1 MLVLI
6 AIVTGGALALMN
18 LLGSYGSFSDA
29 PSQYGASGVGLV
41 ADLGVVVFMY
51 AIRVFIKRRDWF
63 SLLLAVLFWG
73 ACSAC
78 TVIQGAKW
86 LEHAFEAAQKPVEQ
100 QHLTE
105 KQRQDDLA
113 AERAYLEEAR
123 KIALSGKTPTARDN
137 ASKVAADAR
146 ARINELEKTNT
157 FTVMTAEPIRSPLS
171 GYELLAAFVLWLA
184 SQGSWHMA
192 FAAEATETESAA
204 RKRSGTGPRK
214 RGAASPAA
222 RGQSLKSKEN
232 LLRPPMGQ
240 EAGQSGVIIPM
251 RRVAKPRPSEIIA
264 MRQSGMSQRSIG
276 EAFGVSARTIRRI
289 LEGAADG
296 AHAAQTA

>member
-6 AIVTGGALALMN
+6 AIVTGGALAVMN

-63 SLLLAVLFWG
+63 SLSLAVLFWG

-78 TVIQGAKW
+78 TVVQGAKW

-113 AERAYLEEAR
+113 AERGRLDKANEV
-123 KIALSGKTPTARDN
+123 ALNGKTQAIRDN
-137 ASKVAADAR
+137 AIK
-146 ARINELEKTNT
+146 
-157 FTVMTAEPIRSPLS
+157 
-171 GYELLAAFVLWLA
+171 
-184 SQGSWHMA
+184 QG
-192 FAAEATETESAA
+192 
-204 RKRSGTGPRK
+204 G
-214 RGAASPAA
+214 
-222 RGQSLKSKEN
+222 
-232 LLRPPMGQ
+232 
-240 EAGQSGVIIPM
+240 
-251 RRVAKPRPSEIIA
+251 
-264 MRQSGMSQRSIG
+264 
-276 EAFGVSARTIRRI
+276 
-289 LEGAADG
+289 
-296 AHAAQTA
+296 

>member
-1 MLVLI
+1 
-6 AIVTGGALALMN
+6 
-18 LLGSYGSFSDA
+18 
-29 PSQYGASGVGLV
+29 
-41 ADLGVVVFMY
+41 
-51 AIRVFIKRRDWF
+51 
-63 SLLLAVLFWG
+63 
-73 ACSAC
+73 
-78 TVIQGAKW
+78 

-113 AERAYLEEAR
+113 AERGRLDKANEV
-123 KIALSGKTPTARDN
+123 ALNGKTQAIRDN
-137 ASKVAADAR
+137 AIKQGADAR
-146 ARINELEKTNT
+146 ARINELDKTNT

-192 FAAEATETESAA
+192 FAAEAAETESVAQ
-204 RKRSGTGPRK
+204 KRSGAGPRK
-214 RGAASPAA
+214 RGAASPTTM
-222 RGQSLKSKEN
+222 GQSLKSKEN
-232 LLRPPMGQ
+232 LLRPMMGQ

-251 RRVAKPRPSEIIA
+251 RRAAKPRPSEIIA

>member
-1 MLVLI
+1 
-6 AIVTGGALALMN
+6 
-18 LLGSYGSFSDA
+18 
-29 PSQYGASGVGLV
+29 
-41 ADLGVVVFMY
+41 MY

-63 SLLLAVLFWG
+63 SLSLAVLFWG

-78 TVIQGAKW
+78 TVVQGAKW

-113 AERAYLEEAR
+113 AERGRLDKANEV
-123 KIALSGKTPTARDN
+123 ALNGKTQAIRDN
-137 ASKVAADAR
+137 AIKQGADAR

-171 GYELLAAFVLWLA
+171 DTSCLRHLSCGLPHRAPGTWLLLLRQLRQKVRR
-184 SQGSWHMA
+184 
-192 FAAEATETESAA
+192 E
-204 RKRSGTGPRK
+204 
-214 RGAASPAA
+214 RGAAQAPGSEALPHL
-222 RGQSLKSKEN
+222 RPWGRSLKSKEN
-232 LLRPPMGQ
+232 LLRPAMRQ

-251 RRVAKPRPSEIIA
+251 RRAAKPRPSEIIA
-264 MRQSGMSQRSIG
+264 MRQSGISQRSIG
-276 EAFGVSARTIRRI
+276 EAFGIGARTIRRI